1 MIYGSKNYNI
11 NTVMRYH
18 VIYKKGIEKPF
29 YGTIWNDLPK
39 HINNPDKL
47 LKITTQSDNDW
58 DYKNILT
65 WQLNEL
71 PLTQKFIEVYKQI
84 SSHSAQFERWGG
96 TKNQNDERP
105 PGYHWGVGRDDWF
118 GYRMRLDIYK
128 SNSVQGFL
136 DSRTKMNELID
147 YLDIDPSLK
156 LNDKDL
162 YDIDIEVLN
171 ELHLIFEQELPKAHN
186 RVSAKEITIKE
197 LQPIKNAWEAV
208 NYIVH
213 MNEKTQEFAENC
225 PLERI
230 DELLAEDYIYST
242 TLGVQYIP
250 PGDEINKFREW
261 DMVDED
267 YEHFTTGRNGQNLV
281 LDFGTIGKDL
291 YSCSLTNDVALAS
304 QERLLSQQITYNP
317 WASYDFTTTNKDK
330 TLDKYN
336 KWIKDNNL
344 NYTEAKYTPGRH
356 ILSDEL
362 ISHPNMK
369 DPVTFYNNIIKRTP
383 IIEGFVIT
391 DDNNKSIL

>member
-1 MIYGSKNYNI
+1 
-11 NTVMRYH
+11 MRYH

-29 YGTIWNDLPK
+29 YGTIWNDLPR
-39 HINNPDKL
+39 HINNPDTL
-47 LKITTQSDNDW
+47 LKITTESDNDW

-65 WQLNEL
+65 WQLNDL
-71 PLTQKFIEVYKQI
+71 PLTEKFIKVYRQI

-156 LNDKDL
+156 LNDEDL

-213 MNEKTQEFAENC
+213 MNEKTQKFTEDHA
-225 PLERI
+225 LERI
-230 DELLAEDYIYST
+230 DELLAEHFIYST

-291 YSCSLTNDVALAS
+291 YSCSQTNDIALAS

-317 WASYDFTTTNKDK
+317 WVGYEWQQKEIK
-330 TLDKYN
+330 LDEYN
-336 KWIKDNNL
+336 KWIRDNNIDKNIDL
-344 NYTEAKYTPGRH
+344 TQAKFTPGRH
-356 ILSDEL
+356 PLSTEF
-362 ISHPNMK
+362 ISHPHIK
-369 DPVTFYNNIIKRTP
+369 DPKTFYNEIIKITP
-383 IIEGFVIT
+383 LIDGWCIT
-391 DDNNKSIL
+391 DDNNQKVL